1 MTEIETLAFER
12 LKLRIGELEQDIAFM
27 EARMNKSVTSY
38 EEREKEILKA
48 YKSMTGEISP

>member
-27 EARMNKSVTSY
+27 EARMKKSVTSY

-48 YKSMTGEISP
+48 YKAMTGEISP

>member
-27 EARMNKSVTSY
+27 EARMNKFVTSY

-48 YKSMTGEISP
+48 YKSMTGETSP

>member
-12 LKLRIGELEQDIAFM
+12 LKLRIGELEQDIAFI
-27 EARMNKSVTSY
+27 EARHAKSVISY

-48 YKSMTGEISP
+48 YKSMTGETSP